1 MNVFCVFFFRM
12 RRPPRTTRTATLFP
26 YTTLF
31 RSALVDRTQEK
42 IVFMASPDGGMDIE
56 KVAHETP
63 ERIKHVFVSPA
74 AGLQPYQARELGF
87 FLDLN
92 KDQVEQFT
100 KVLSGLYRIFTECD
114 ASLVERAEDHTSEH
128 QSLMRN

>member
-1 MNVFCVFFFRM
+1 
-12 RRPPRTTRTATLFP
+12 
-26 YTTLF
+26 
-31 RSALVDRTQEK
+31 
-42 IVFMASPDGGMDIE
+42 MASPDGGMDIE

-114 ASLVERAEDHTSEH
+114 ASLVEINPLTDTDEGNIMALDGKLNFDDKALFLQKESADPSTPSQEDKINT
-128 QSLMRN
+128 R